1 MAEVLYNA
9 AHVVSA
15 AALGVRYDGRP
26 LDGWREMEVD
36 LSRVGAGAVA
46 EVRLGPTVAV
56 AVVTCALGAPDA
68 RRPGEGAFAV
78 AASDDG
84 VSRFLERCY
93 RGGCVDGEA
102 LCVAAGRAAWS
113 VRCDARVVNDG
124 GNARDALALACGAAL
139 RHCRLPRCEVDGDG
153 NATVRD
159 ADAANALPLPLLRVP
174 LCVSLALSPGRAA
187 DARGYARVADPSAAE
202 AAAAVGEYALAFDA
216 HGGVC
221 ALDFSGA
228 PAEPA
233 VLAACAA
240 DARKRCAALHDALD
254 RDLAA
259 ADAADRADRAE
270 ALKAA
275 ARG

>member
-15 AALGVRYDGRP
+15 AALGVRHDGRP
-26 LDGWREMEVD
+26 LLGWREMEID

-56 AVVTCALGAPDA
+56 AVVTCALGLPDA
-68 RRPGEGAFAV
+68 RRPGEGSFAV

-124 GNARDALALACGAAL
+124 GNARDATALACGAAL

-153 NATVRD
+153 NATARD

-174 LCVSLALSPGRAA
+174 LCVSLALSPGPTRPSA
-187 DARGYARVADPSAAE
+187 YARVADPSAAE
-202 AAAAVGEYALAFDA
+202 AAAAVGEYALALDA

-228 PAEPA
+228 PADPA

-240 DARKRCAALHDALD
+240 QCGKQPLV
-254 RDLAA
+254 
-259 ADAADRADRAE
+259 
-270 ALKAA
+270 
-275 ARG
+275 